1 MQDTVDPA
9 AAPLRTLAQSFENAR
24 REVKA
29 FMPSPLPFSRSPAL
43 RLAAGTDSVR
53 QMRGTA
59 STIRTADSV

>member
-29 FMPSPLPFSRSPAL
+29 FMPSPLPFSRSARSCP
-43 RLAAGTDSVR
+43 
-53 QMRGTA
+53 TA
-59 STIRTADSV
+59 RSGHQQRPPDARHSKHDENG